1 MMETLDVL
9 QGFNLQLPQARDGYR
24 FSVDPLL
31 LCGFAGIGR
40 QARVVDL
47 GTGNGI
53 IPQVLARTGK
63 GREWLGLELQAAM
76 VQRAQRSVRLNGLA
90 GQVNIVAGD
99 VRALP
104 ADWLPASFDVVMSNP
119 PYRPP
124 TRGRVSPGAERSLA
138 RFELA
143 GELADFLRAAAFLA
157 KNGGQVY
164 LVHLAERLAE
174 LLDGM
179 RTYRLEPKRLRMV
192 HSRAGE
198 VAKLVLVEGRKNRRA
213 GLIVEAPL
221 YVYQAGQGRDYTPE
235 ALTLLTA
242 ARAPLS

>member
-9 QGFNLQLPQARDGYR
+9 QAFDLKLPQARDGYR

-31 LCGFAGIGR
+31 LCAFARIDR

-47 GTGNGI
+47 GTGSGI

-63 GREWLGLELQAAM
+63 GRAWVGLELQGAM
-76 VQRAQRSVRLNGLA
+76 VERAQRSVLLNGLA
-90 GQVNIVAGD
+90 GQVRIEAGD
-99 VRALP
+99 VRDLP
-104 ADWLPASFDVVMSNP
+104 ADWPPGSFDVVISNP

-124 TRGRVSPGAERSLA
+124 ARGRVAPGAERSLA

-143 GELADFLRAAAFLA
+143 GELSDFLRAAAFLV

-179 RTYRLEPKRLRMV
+179 RTCQLEPKRLRMV

-198 VAKLVLVEGRKNRRA
+198 AAKLVLVEGRKNRRA
-213 GLIVEAPL
+213 GLLVEAPL
-221 YVYQAGQGRDYTPE
+221 YVYQTGAGRDYTAE
-235 ALTLLTA
+235 ALALLTA
-242 ARAPLS
+242 APAAFS